1 MIAVLAW
8 IGDNLYIPNWSDPQ
22 IIKIGKA
29 GYMNKLLIYFISQY
43 KRFYFILCLTC
54 NIYGIMIKLF
64 HHHKTRPDLKR
75 VYYEFRVGR
84 SQSVRLIQGLEHPN
98 YHSV

>member
-29 GYMNKLLIYFISQY
+29 GYMTKLLIYFISQY
-43 KRFYFILCLTC
+43 KRVYFVLCLTC
-54 NIYGIMIKLF
+54 NIYGIMIKIFL
-64 HHHKTRPDLKR
+64 HHTTRLDLKR
-75 VYYEFRVGR
+75 VDCEFRVGR
-84 SQSVRLIQGLEHPN
+84 SQSARLIQGP
-98 YHSV
+98 